1 MRDEHEM
8 TMVTQARVS
17 DHRRHG
23 SDDDRRMRDEY
34 RELKG
39 ELSPWQVVYL
49 RGRMT
54 I

>member
-1 MRDEHEM
+1 VRDEHEM

-23 SDDDRRMRDEY
+23 SNDDRRTRDEY
-34 RELKG
+34 RRTEG
-39 ELSPWQVVYL
+39 LSPWQIGYPG
-49 RGRMT
+49 GRIT